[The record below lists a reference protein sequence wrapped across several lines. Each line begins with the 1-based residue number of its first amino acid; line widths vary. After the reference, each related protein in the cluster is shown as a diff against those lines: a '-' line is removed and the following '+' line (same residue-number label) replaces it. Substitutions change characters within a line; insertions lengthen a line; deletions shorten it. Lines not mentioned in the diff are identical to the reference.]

1 MAMKSSRILTLGAVA
16 LLAACSD
23 GNGFTE
29 DKSGNNNN
37 GGGAGNGSIT
47 VANAMAV
54 TKITFE
60 SALVAGIAAE
70 FTGGTGVLAVD
81 PGPSVALQPRSI
93 DKLNSGF
100 AAAISP
106 NAASAYVPIPPT
118 VENCL
123 EGGTTTLSGEIADP
137 FTPVFTPGD
146 YFDIVYSNCNDGF
159 STVNGA
165 LLYTVDSFVG
175 DLAGFYDL
183 TMTATFTDFQ
193 VANSEDTLVSN
204 GDVTVRLNSLNYPLV
219 SADTSGT
226 SLTVDGN
233 NFTMTM
239 TNFAGFYSQDV
250 EAVPSP
256 FSQGSSG
263 TMNNSLLPNIVDYST
278 PEAFTGFDGEYPSN
292 GEFFVMAPNSSARL
306 VAVDNVAI
314 QILIDTNGDGVID
327 ETINSTWAELDSL

>member
-1 MAMKSSRILTLGAVA
+1 MKCSRILTLSTIAV
-16 LLAACSD
+16 LAACSD
-23 GNGFTE
+23 GNGITE
-29 DKSGNNNN
+29 DRSSNNNN
-37 GGGAGNGSIT
+37 GGGGGAGNGSIT

-60 SALVAGIAAE
+60 SALAAGVAAE
-70 FTGGTGVLAVD
+70 FTGGTGLLAVA

-100 AAAISP
+100 AAAVRSDSSM
-106 NAASAYVPIPPT
+106 ASVPIPPT
-118 VENCL
+118 VENCP

-137 FTPVFTPGD
+137 LTPTFTPGD
-146 YFDIVYSNCNDGF
+146 YFDIVYANCNDGI
-159 STVNGA
+159 STVNGT
-165 LLYTVDSFVG
+165 LLYTVDDFAG
-175 DLAGFYDL
+175 DLAGLYDL

-193 VANSEDTLVSN
+193 VANSEDTLLSN
-204 GDVTVRLNSLNYPLV
+204 GDVTVRLNSLTYPTV
-219 SADTSGT
+219 SADTSGN
-226 SLTVDGN
+226 SLIVDGN

-239 TNFAGFYSQDV
+239 TDFAGFYLQDV
-250 EAVPSP
+250 EAIPSP

-263 TMNNSLLPNIVDYST
+263 TMNHSLLPNIVDYST
-278 PEAFTGFDGEYPSN
+278 PEAFTGFDGEYPSA

-314 QILIDTNGDGVID
+314 QILIDTDGDGTVD